1 MPRRLPAPLLAIAL
15 AVPVVV
21 ALGVGGCATTAPA
34 ATPETT
40 AVAEA
45 AFPRVIDV
53 PAGAA
58 GPAHELTIERE
69 PLRIAALSYETAEL
83 VAELGL
89 ADRLVLVPEA
99 VLNPALSNHLPQ
111 MAAVGTTIPTERDA
125 DPEAIIATAP
135 DLVLLSPRHDL
146 EDGLADVLTAAGIPV
161 LSMPNPW
168 STPDG
173 IAHDVRLV
181 GEATGADAA
190 AESLAT
196 ALETG
201 LVASGDAAADPADA
215 PRILVLGNQAG
226 RPFIT
231 AGSAFPLELV
241 RLAGGVDVSEEL
253 GVTTTGP
260 ISVEQL
266 IAADPDGILL
276 IDMNGSGESLFAP
289 VLDTPAAAT
298 VPAVAEGRILL
309 LEGRQVQ
316 ALGLLATVDGLDALS
331 DWIGGLR

>member
-1 MPRRLPAPLLAIAL
+1 MPRRLPAPLLTIAL
-15 AVPVVV
+15 AMPVVV
-21 ALGVGGCATTAPA
+21 TLAVGGCATTAPA
-34 ATPETT
+34 ATPESTTAT
-40 AVAEA
+40 AVA
-45 AFPRVIDV
+45 FPRTLDV

-58 GPAHELTIERE
+58 GPAHELLIEAE

-111 MAAVGTTIPTERDA
+111 MAAVETTIPTERDA

-146 EDGLADVLTAAGIPV
+146 EDGLADVLSAAGIPV
-161 LSMPNPW
+161 LSMPDPW
-168 STPDG
+168 SSPTG
-173 IAHDVRLV
+173 IAADVRLV
-181 GEATGADAA
+181 GTATGADAA
-190 AESLAT
+190 AERLAT

-201 LVASGDAAADPADA
+201 LVASEDAGAADA

-241 RLAGGVDVSEEL
+241 RLAGGVDVSAEL

-276 IDMNGSGESLFAP
+276 IDMNGSGETLFAP

-298 VPAVAEGRILL
+298 VTAVADDRILL

-316 ALGLLATVDGLDALS
+316 ALGLLATIDGLDALTE
-331 DWIGGLR
+331 WIGSLR